1 MNPAATD
8 RKVVQVVIAGRVQG
22 VWFRAWTVEQA
33 ERRGL
38 DGWVRNCD
46 GGKVEAVF
54 AGPAG
59 QVDDMVAAC
68 WGGPPL
74 ATVDAVDVSAWDQ
87 GVEPGFETRYG
98 R

>member
-8 RKVVQVVIAGRVQG
+8 RKVVQVVIAGRVLG
-22 VWFRAWTVEQA
+22 VWFRAWTVEH
-33 ERRGL
+33 
-38 DGWVRNCD
+38 
-46 GGKVEAVF
+46 
-54 AGPAG
+54 
-59 QVDDMVAAC
+59 DMVAAC